1 MFIVPSYRKERNMN
15 EVKELTISEEI
26 EKLIYT
32 IREKK
37 VMLDLDVAKL
47 FDTETK
53 KIRQTVKRN
62 IKRFPEDFCFQITES
77 ELENIGLQKNEKYR
91 NNRILPYVFTDKG
104 IVMLTLL
111 LKNKIPVQLSI
122 NILNTIV
129 SADNFRLA

>member
-1 MFIVPSYRKERNMN
+1 MN

-37 VMLDLDVAKL
+37 VMVDLDVAKI
-47 FDTETK
+47 FKTETK

-62 IKRFPEDFCFQITES
+62 IKRFPEVFCFQITES

-129 SADNFRLA
+129 SAENFRLA

>member
-1 MFIVPSYRKERNMN
+1 MN

-37 VMLDLDVAKL
+37 VMLDLDVAKI
-47 FDTETK
+47 FKTETK

-62 IKRFPEDFCFQITES
+62 IKRFPEVFCFQITES

-129 SADNFRLA
+129 SAENFRLA